1 MLNVKDYGTKRGRQ
15 GKLNRPMKPREN
27 EAGVSNPVGKDS
39 PAGAVWQKNL
49 LWFKQKNTN
58 LIRVYEFLLTFVTKP
73 KKR

>member
-1 MLNVKDYGTKRGRQ
+1 
-15 GKLNRPMKPREN
+15 MKPREN